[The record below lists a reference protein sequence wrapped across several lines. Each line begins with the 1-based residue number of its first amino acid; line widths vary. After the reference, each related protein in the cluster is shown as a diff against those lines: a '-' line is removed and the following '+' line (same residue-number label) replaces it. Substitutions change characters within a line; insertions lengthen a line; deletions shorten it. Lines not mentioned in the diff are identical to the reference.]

1 MEVKRYI
8 IFDTRLGLSVTA
20 RSFEGAKLGAAAMN
34 QSAGYMRFVAKTIT
48 EVR

>member
-1 MEVKRYI
+1 MEFKHYI

-20 RSFEGAKLGAAAMN
+20 RSMEGAKLGAAAMN
-34 QSAGYMRFVAKTIT
+34 QSAGYMRFVEKTII